1 MNGINF
7 CKLFF
12 LVQLQISGDNGRD
25 ETVKLRECE
34 GKSCVLVECTCRLM
48 AAEVQCFS

>member
-25 ETVKLRECE
+25 ENVKFRVQR
-34 GKSCVLVECTCRLM
+34 KVLCASRMYLQ
-48 AAEVQCFS
+48 ADGS